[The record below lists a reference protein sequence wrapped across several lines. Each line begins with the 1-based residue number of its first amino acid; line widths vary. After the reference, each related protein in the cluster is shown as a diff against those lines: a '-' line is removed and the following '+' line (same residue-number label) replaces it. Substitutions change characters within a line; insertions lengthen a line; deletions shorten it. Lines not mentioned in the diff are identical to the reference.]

1 MKCLLVVFL
10 IVVLF
15 NVTKSQN
22 PAVNA
27 RENGLT
33 KVDLD
38 NEYKAEIDDD
48 SFTERKVLAAPSCNK
63 IYLDKFRRSDLVNSR
78 NIYEYDPSIP
88 ISSNNPKLL
97 SIKLP
102 YNADGLTISNIL
114 GENGGGLTFYTT
126 VNQFF
131 WYYDFDLSSW
141 KNTGFNIGHQYA
153 VNLASGGGYIY
164 GIVGVGGIIYRF
176 DGLSNSIK
184 VINIPDFLGP
194 YDLIADCEGNFYILI
209 DSDATKVF
217 RKYDFSGSLLQTW
230 SFSNSIGWIFGGGL
244 GVISNTIFSEYRL
257 NNQSNIP
264 LETHIV
270 EGKLIGGQLDVNQK
284 TIALPQYPYDY
295 FIGDMATCSR
305 VIISLPLI
313 SIQSNSLNIC
323 EGESV
328 LLTSSLENEG
338 DSPQFQ
344 WLKNGQP
351 ILGAISSNYSY
362 SPSNGDIITC
372 RLISS
377 NYCSLG
383 TQITSNP
390 VTIKVSANVQPSFII
405 ANEFCL
411 NSTPPQLPATS
422 SNGVIGQWSP
432 NIINTSINGST
443 LYSFTPNGNQCADGF
458 SLTITIVSEIKP
470 EFSDLV
476 VCHGELPPNLNP
488 ISVNGITGTWAPSQ
502 ISTSVLGSSKYLFTP
517 SLNSCAIPTEITV
530 MVSDPIIPDFQ
541 LLDTICLNSAAPTLE
556 SSSLN
561 AIIGVWEPPSIVTSM
576 AGKFDYKF
584 TPAPGQCAATATLEI
599 LIIEDDLD
607 IILEPLNSVCL
618 NASPITLKSNVGG
631 GKWSGVGVVGNS
643 FDPKLAGLGDHKI
656 TYEIIKGDCVF
667 SSSFNVLVSNDD
679 CDNITITNV
688 ITPNGD
694 NINDVLKFN
703 SKEIINNSEIWIY
716 NRWGDRIYHSKNY
729 DNNWNAKGYPGGEYF
744 YVFKVDEITYK
755 SNLTVVK

>member
-295 FIGDMATCSR
+295 FIGDIATCSR
-305 VIISLPLI
+305 VIISLP
-313 SIQSNSLNIC
+313 
-323 EGESV
+323 
-328 LLTSSLENEG
+328 
-338 DSPQFQ
+338 
-344 WLKNGQP
+344 
-351 ILGAISSNYSY
+351 
-362 SPSNGDIITC
+362 
-372 RLISS
+372 
-377 NYCSLG
+377 
-383 TQITSNP
+383 
-390 VTIKVSANVQPSFII
+390 
-405 ANEFCL
+405 
-411 NSTPPQLPATS
+411 
-422 SNGVIGQWSP
+422 
-432 NIINTSINGST
+432 
-443 LYSFTPNGNQCADGF
+443 
-458 SLTITIVSEIKP
+458 
-470 EFSDLV
+470 
-476 VCHGELPPNLNP
+476 
-488 ISVNGITGTWAPSQ
+488 
-502 ISTSVLGSSKYLFTP
+502 
-517 SLNSCAIPTEITV
+517 
-530 MVSDPIIPDFQ
+530 
-541 LLDTICLNSAAPTLE
+541 
-556 SSSLN
+556 
-561 AIIGVWEPPSIVTSM
+561 
-576 AGKFDYKF
+576 
-584 TPAPGQCAATATLEI
+584 
-599 LIIEDDLD
+599 
-607 IILEPLNSVCL
+607 
-618 NASPITLKSNVGG
+618 
-631 GKWSGVGVVGNS
+631 
-643 FDPKLAGLGDHKI
+643 
-656 TYEIIKGDCVF
+656 
-667 SSSFNVLVSNDD
+667 
-679 CDNITITNV
+679 
-688 ITPNGD
+688 
-694 NINDVLKFN
+694 
-703 SKEIINNSEIWIY
+703 
-716 NRWGDRIYHSKNY
+716 
-729 DNNWNAKGYPGGEYF
+729 
-744 YVFKVDEITYK
+744 
-755 SNLTVVK
+755 